1 MLSDLKLVE
10 HYHLS
15 QAASCTPDPA
25 SQAAIKTETLGMVA
39 HAWSPILPEAGA
51 EDQSQ
56 VILDYAV
63 SLRPA
68 WATWDLSQNATP
80 VL

>member
-1 MLSDLKLVE
+1 MKGRSILMLSDLKLVE

-39 HAWSPILPEAGA
+39 HA
-51 EDQSQ
+51 
-56 VILDYAV
+56 
-63 SLRPA
+63 
-68 WATWDLSQNATP
+68 
-80 VL
+80 